1 MKESEVKIM
10 IRTTINN
17 VKFNMNQNL
26 NLENNFTSVSMD
38 C

>member
-1 MKESEVKIM
+1 M

-26 NLENNFTSVSMD
+26 NLIFTEREFLPPVSMN

>member
-1 MKESEVKIM
+1 M

-26 NLENNFTSVSMD
+26 NREIFTSVSVV

>member
-1 MKESEVKIM
+1 M
-10 IRTTINN
+10 IRTTMNN

-26 NLENNFTSVSMD
+26 KLNNEFTSVSMD

>member
-1 MKESEVKIM
+1 M

-17 VKFNMNQNL
+17 FEFNMAQNL
-26 NLENNFTSVSMD
+26 NLRSNFTSVSMR